1 MGKQLTSLSNRLI
14 DFIEDQPI
22 FFVATAMKEGRINL
36 SPKGMDTLRIPDPN
50 TVLWLNLTGSGN
62 ETAAHLR
69 ADPRITIMWCAFKGE
84 PRILRVY
91 GTARTYAEG
100 TDFWERH
107 SGLFPEYAGSRQLV
121 AVRVASV
128 LISCGMG
135 VPLMEYKGERELLE
149 PWASGLGLE
158 GMHAY
163 RQAKNTKSLDG
174 HPTDIPDENRKP

>member
-14 DFIEDQPI
+14 RFVEKQPI
-22 FFVATAMKEGRINL
+22 FFVATAMEEGRINL
-36 SPKGMDTLRIPDPN
+36 SPKGMDTLRVLDPN
-50 TVLWLNLTGSGN
+50 TILWMNLTGSGN

-69 ADPRITIMWCAFKGE
+69 AAPRITMMWCAFEGE

-91 GTARTYAEG
+91 GTARTYSEG

-107 SGLFPEYAGSRQLV
+107 AGLFTRYAGSRQLV
-121 AVRVASV
+121 SVRVDSALV
-128 LISCGMG
+128 SCGMG
-135 VPLMEYKGERELLE
+135 IPLMEYRGERELLE
-149 PWASGLGLE
+149 PWASGLGSE

-174 HPTDIPDENRKP
+174 YPTDIPSEE

>member
-1 MGKQLTSLSNRLI
+1 MGKQRRSLSNRLI
-14 DFIEDQPI
+14 DFIGDQPI
-22 FFVATAMKEGRINL
+22 FFVATAMEEGRINL

-69 ADPRITIMWCAFKGE
+69 ENPRITLMWCAFKGE
-84 PRILRVY
+84 PKILRVY
-91 GTARTYAEG
+91 GTARTFSGG
-100 TDFWERH
+100 TEFWDRH
-107 SGLFPEYAGSRQLV
+107 IGLFPDYAGSRQLV
-121 AVRVASV
+121 AVHVDSV

-135 VPLMEYKGERELLE
+135 IPLMDYQGDRELLE
-149 PWASGLGLE
+149 PWASSLGTE

-174 HPTDIPDENRKP
+174 HPTDIPEEK